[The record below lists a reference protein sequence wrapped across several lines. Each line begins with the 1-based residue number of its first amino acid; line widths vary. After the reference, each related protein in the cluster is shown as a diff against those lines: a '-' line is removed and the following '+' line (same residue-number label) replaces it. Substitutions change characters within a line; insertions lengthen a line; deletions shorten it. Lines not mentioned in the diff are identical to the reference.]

1 MYIIRNNI
9 LDHIERYSCIR
20 SVLLLAALVL
30 LSWSCQPPDPGSPI
44 PQAEL
49 EAIITEALI
58 LEPAGR
64 ELSEVI
70 QDSVATVYYNKI
82 LSQHGY
88 TMEEFISAMAWL
100 QQDADRLAA
109 MYNKVMEKLTVIES
123 EQK

>member
-9 LDHIERYSCIR
+9 LDHIERYSCLR
-20 SVLLLAALVL
+20 LFFLLVSLVC

-44 PQAEL
+44 PEAEL

-64 ELSEVI
+64 ELPEVI
-70 QDSVATVYYNKI
+70 QDSIATAYYDKI
-82 LSQHGY
+82 LAQRGY

-109 MYNKVMEKLTVIES
+109 LYNKVMEKLTVIES